1 VKFIDQ
7 VPRSE
12 DEDTC
17 DDTSNG
23 DVTFFRQTCHGFEF
37 NFWFDR
43 FGPSLVEI
51 GESTA
56 FPHTLLE
63 VCPTHKIR

>member
-17 DDTSNG
+17 DDASNA
-23 DVTFFRQTCHGFEF
+23 DVTFFRQTCLSFEF
-37 NFWFDR
+37 NFSFDR
-43 FGPSLVEI
+43 LGPSLVEI
-51 GESTA
+51 GESTV
-56 FPHTLLE
+56 FSPHFA
-63 VCPTHKIR
+63 